1 MPVDQRACSQAPPHS
16 ALFSRY
22 AADPFEK
29 DGYPAAD
36 GGHGVNGRRASC
48 SRGRRKELD
57 IASACK
63 PHGAYWPAV
72 HARRAHA
79 REETAIIG
87 PVSADA
93 SLLTLNWIQHW
104 SPFPASVFGSESVLV
119 DRENATNSGT
129 STSCSSPFRST
140 NPGTRNTGG
149 VSPRRTERLIAGD
162 VLSDGFVE
170 PTCGIESACC
180 ALQMQ

>member
-1 MPVDQRACSQAPPHS
+1 MRWARQDSNLQPQ
-16 ALFSRY
+16 
-22 AADPFEK
+22 
-29 DGYPAAD
+29 PAAPRPAFYAIAGD
-36 GGHGVNGRRASC
+36 LC

-57 IASACK
+57 IASACV

-79 REETAIIG
+79 REVTAIMG
-87 PVSADA
+87 PASADA

-104 SPFPASVFGSESVLV
+104 SPFPASAFGSESVLV
-119 DRENATNSGT
+119 EHENATSSGR
-129 STSCSSPFRST
+129 SASCSSPFRSIH
-140 NPGTRNTGG
+140 PGTRNTGG
-149 VSPRRTERLIAGD
+149 VSQRRTERLIAGD

-170 PTCGIESACC
+170 PACRIESACC